1 MPTLSGIESFENN
14 LRTACA
20 IIAVASF
27 LFAIARLLF
36 SLKRLLG
43 RQSGHTTRIQRTGFF
58 YILASLIF
66 TVIIFLL
73 WTPLS
78 LTLSDGARWVAN
90 ITGALILLTGL
101 AGYQW
106 GHYHLGKMFGGST
119 SFGAQLYADHKLI
132 QSGPFAIVRHPM
144 YLSLQIACFGA
155 LLLYRNWAT
164 LFLAIGFLGLVFR
177 AKREEIV
184 LAAEFKDAWNQYAKR
199 VPFWIPK
206 FK

>member
-1 MPTLSGIESFENN
+1 MPSLSGIESFENN

-43 RQSGHTTRIQRTGFF
+43 RQSGHTPRIQRTGFF
-58 YILASLIF
+58 YILAS
-66 TVIIFLL
+66 IIFAVIVYLL
-73 WTPLS
+73 WIPFS
-78 LTLSDGARWVAN
+78 PTLSNGIRWFAD
-90 ITGALILLTGL
+90 ITGALVLLTGL

-144 YLSLQIACFGA
+144 YLSLQIACFGS

-164 LFLAIGFLGLVFR
+164 LFLAVGFLGLIFR
-177 AKREEIV
+177 AKREEKV
-184 LAAEFKDAWNQYAKR
+184 LAEEFKSEWTQYANR
-199 VPFWIPK
+199 VSFWIPR

>member
-1 MPTLSGIESFENN
+1 MPTAPAIESFESF
-14 LRTACA
+14 LRTACG

-27 LFAIARLLF
+27 LFAIARLLL

-43 RQSGHTTRIQRTGFF
+43 RQTGRTTRIQRTGFF
-58 YILASLIF
+58 YILASVIF
-66 TVIIFLL
+66 AVIVFLL
-73 WTPLS
+73 WKPFSLRLS
-78 LTLSDGARWVAN
+78 YQVRLTVD
-90 ITGALILLTGL
+90 ITGALVLLAGL

-106 GHYHLGKMFGGST
+106 GHFHLGKMFGGST
-119 SFGAQLYADHKLI
+119 SFGAQLYADHRLI

-164 LFLAIGFLGLVFR
+164 LFLAVGFLGLVFR

-184 LAAEFKDAWNQYAKR
+184 LADEFKTEWEEYTNR

>member
-1 MPTLSGIESFENN
+1 MITIESW
-14 LRTACA
+14 LRWGCG

-36 SLKRLLG
+36 SLNRLVG

-66 TVIIFLL
+66 TVFVWWLWQPIPLHLLDTMRWIF
-73 WTPLS
+73 
-78 LTLSDGARWVAN
+78 N
-90 ITGALILLTGL
+90 IAGSLILLTGL

-106 GHYHLGKMFGGST
+106 GHFHLGKMFGGST
-119 SFGAQLYADHKLI
+119 SMGAQLYIDHKLI

-144 YLSLQIACFGA
+144 YLSLQIACFGS

-164 LFLAIGFLGLVFR
+164 LFLAVGFLGLIFR

-184 LAAEFKDAWNQYAKR
+184 LAEEFKTEWTQYANR